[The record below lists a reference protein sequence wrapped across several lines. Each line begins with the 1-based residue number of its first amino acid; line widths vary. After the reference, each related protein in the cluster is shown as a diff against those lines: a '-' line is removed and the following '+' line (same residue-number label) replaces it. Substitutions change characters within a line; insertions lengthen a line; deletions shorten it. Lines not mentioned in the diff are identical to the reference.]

1 MTHLLVA
8 AVAGL
13 LIGVSLG
20 ALGGGGSILAVPV
33 LVYGLGES
41 PTQATTGSLVV
52 VGLTALVGA
61 LTAHRH
67 GTVLWARGLGF
78 GAAAL
83 LGAVAGARASTAVR
97 EPVLLAGFAVL
108 MLVVAALMTWRLVQ
122 QRRGVTPVTRSH
134 DGPVITLHPLTVD
147 GRRAVVVLATATTV
161 GLLTGFLGVGGGFLV
176 VPALVLALD
185 LPMDRAAATSL
196 VVIVLTSASAFVVR
210 VGSGV
215 QPTWG
220 PVLLLTVAAAVGAVG
235 GTRLARRTDPQRLAA
250 AFTVI
255 VLGVAVYT
263 ASRALPGLA

>member
-1 MTHLLVA
+1 MTLVLA

-13 LIGVSLG
+13 LIGLSLG

-33 LVYGLGES
+33 LVYVLGES
-41 PTQATTGSLVV
+41 ASQATTGSLVV
-52 VGLTALVGA
+52 VGVTALVGA
-61 LTAHRH
+61 VSAHRH
-67 GTVLWARGLGF
+67 GTVLWARGLAF
-78 GAAAL
+78 GTTAVA
-83 LGAVAGARASTAVR
+83 GAVLGARASTAVR
-97 EPVLLAGFAVL
+97 EAVLLAGFSVL

-122 QRRGVTPVTRSH
+122 QRRGLVTGPTRP
-134 DGPVITLHPLTVD
+134 DGPVVTLNPLTIDV
-147 GRRAVVVLATATTV
+147 RRAAVVLVTATGV

-215 QPTWG
+215 EPTWA
-220 PVLLLTVAAAVGAVG
+220 PVLLLTLAAAVGAVA
-235 GTRLARRTDPQRLAA
+235 GTALAGRTRPERLAG
-250 AFTVI
+250 AFTLV

-263 ASRALPGLA
+263 AARALPALA